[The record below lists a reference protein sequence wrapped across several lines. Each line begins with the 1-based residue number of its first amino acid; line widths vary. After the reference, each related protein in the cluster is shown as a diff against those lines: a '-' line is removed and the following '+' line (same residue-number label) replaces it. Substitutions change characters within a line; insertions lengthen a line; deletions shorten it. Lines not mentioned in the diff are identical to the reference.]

1 VILVKI
7 FKIKF
12 KVLSNVGLVARS
24 SRVRM
29 NKQRQIRALAS
40 LPLVTFNELMVVLL
54 CLALLKLAVTK
65 LLARTFD
72 LTAIKADLEA
82 NQL

>member
-1 VILVKI
+1 MILVKI

-40 LPLVTFNELMVVLL
+40 LPMVTFNELMLVIL

-65 LLARTFD
+65 ILARTFN
-72 LTAIKADLEA
+72 LNGLKPVLET

>member
-1 VILVKI
+1 
-7 FKIKF
+7 
-12 KVLSNVGLVARS
+12 
-24 SRVRM
+24 M

-65 LLARTFD
+65 MLARTFD
-72 LTAIKADLEA
+72 LAALKPDIEA

>member
-40 LPLVTFNELMVVLL
+40 LPMVTFNELMLVIL

-65 LLARTFD
+65 ILARTFN
-72 LTAIKADLEA
+72 LNGLKPVLET